1 MSTDTSPT
9 TPTTT
14 TVTSTTPTTTTATT
28 TTAPSTSAE
37 AAPEIDM
44 DALMAF
50 VFRAVD
56 EVGATLNAALVVLGD
71 KLGYYR
77 DLAAHGAS
85 TPGELAQRTGTAEPY
100 AREWLNAQ
108 AAGNFVTYDPGAGRY
123 TLPAEQAV
131 ALTVEDSPAFLPG
144 LFQIALGTVHDMDHI
159 LAAARNGAGFGWH
172 EHVTDVHLGCE
183 RFFRPSYHAHLV
195 QEWLPALDGVVDK
208 LRAGAHVAD
217 IGCGHGSSTV
227 LMAHAFPQS
236 RFIGYDYHP
245 ESIAIARQRAQD
257 AGVADRVRF
266 AVATA
271 QSLPSGDFDLIT
283 MFDCLHD
290 MGDPVG
296 AAEQVHQALQPDG
309 TWMVV
314 EPMAGEHVEDNL
326 NPVGRAYY
334 GFSTLLCTPASL
346 SQDVGLA
353 LGTQAGPARIRDV
366 ATAAGFTR
374 FGTVA
379 QTPFNRVME
388 IRR

>member
-1 MSTDTSPT
+1 MSTDTTAQTAGQNETGQRDGSASPAVE
-9 TPTTT
+9 P
-14 TVTSTTPTTTTATT
+14 AL
-28 TTAPSTSAE
+28 
-37 AAPEIDM
+37 DM

-77 DLAAHGAS
+77 DLAAHGPT
-85 TPGELAQRTGTAEPY
+85 TPSELAERTGTAEPY

-108 AAGNFVTYDPGAGRY
+108 AAGQYVTYDPASGRY
-123 TLPAEQAV
+123 TLPPEQAV

-144 LFQIALGTVHDMDHI
+144 FFQIALGTVHDMEHI
-159 LAAARNGAGFGWH
+159 LAAARSGAGYGWH
-172 EHVTDVHLGCE
+172 EHVTDVHVGCE
-183 RFFRPSYHAHLV
+183 RFFRPSYNAHLV
-195 QEWLPALDGVVDK
+195 AEWLPALDGVVDK
-208 LRAGAHVAD
+208 LERGALVAD
-217 IGCGHGSSTV
+217 VGCGHGASTI
-227 LMAHAFPQS
+227 LMAQAFPRS
-236 RFIGYDYHP
+236 RFVGSDYHA
-245 ESIAIARQRAQD
+245 ESIATARERAEA
-257 AGVADRVRF
+257 AGVSDRVRF
-266 AVATA
+266 EVAPA
-271 QSLPSGDFDLIT
+271 QALPGTGFDLVT

-296 AAEQVHQALQPDG
+296 AAEQVRGALAPDG

-314 EPMAGEHVEDNL
+314 EPMAGDRVEDNL

-374 FGTVA
+374 FASVA
-379 QTPFNRVME
+379 QTPFNRVLE
-388 IRR
+388 IRP